1 MERLKRLGFE
11 AGQTTAEY
19 ALLMIAAAAIAG
31 VLIKWASGEDN
42 GLSDFFSAIIKS
54 IMPGEAGS

>member
-1 MERLKRLGFE
+1 MKRLGFE

-31 VLIKWASGEDN
+31 VLIKWASGSDN
-42 GLSDFFSAIIKS
+42 GLSEFFSAIIKS
-54 IMPGEAGS
+54 IMPSASGA

>member
-1 MERLKRLGFE
+1 MERFKRLGFE
-11 AGQTTAEY
+11 LGQTTAEY

-42 GLSDFFSAIIKS
+42 GLSDFFSAIVKS
-54 IMPGEAGS
+54 IMPSAGG